1 MTNVLVTGA
10 GGQLALTI
18 KELFLNNSDDIH
30 FIFKNKLDLDVSNPV
45 EVNNFFSQTPIDYCI
60 NCAAYTNVESAE
72 KDSETAFEVN
82 SRAVGVLAKICG
94 QNNTILIHISTDY
107 VFDGTKQESYNE
119 DDAINPI
126 NIYGKSKAQGEQHI
140 LKNTNGYFIIRTSW
154 LYSKYGHNFLN
165 TVLKKITQNEAIKVV
180 DNQIGAPTS
189 CADLAKFI
197 YYLIATRNSN
207 YGIYHFVPNG
217 ETSWFGF
224 ANYIASFYNK
234 QSLINPTKHF
244 QTLAKR
250 PEYSVL
256 NNNKVLKL
264 GYNLNS
270 WQKGIDY
277 YLDKHPNV

>member
-18 KELFLNNSDDIH
+18 KELFLNNSDDTH
-30 FIFKNKLDLDVSNPV
+30 FIFKNKSDLDVSNPA
-45 EVNNFFSQTPIDYCI
+45 ELNNFFSQAYIDYCI
-60 NCAAYTNVESAE
+60 NCAAYTNVELAE
-72 KDSETAFEVN
+72 KNLETAFEVN
-82 SRAVGVLAKICG
+82 ADAVGTLAKICA
-94 QNNTILIHISTDY
+94 QNNIILIHISTDY

-119 DDAINPI
+119 GDVINPI

-140 LKNTNGYFIIRTSW
+140 LKNTNSYFIIRTSW
-154 LYSKYGHNFLN
+154 LYSKYGHNFFN
-165 TVLKKITQNEAIKVV
+165 TVLKKITQNETMIVV
-180 DNQIGAPTS
+180 DNQIGVPTS

-197 YYLIATRNSN
+197 YFLITTRNSN
-207 YGIYHFVPNG
+207 YGIYHFAPNG
-217 ETSWFGF
+217 ETSWFRF

-256 NNNKVLKL
+256 NNNKVINL
-264 GYNLNS
+264 GYHLNS
-270 WQKGIDY
+270 WQTGIDH
-277 YLDKHPNV
+277 YLKKYPIA